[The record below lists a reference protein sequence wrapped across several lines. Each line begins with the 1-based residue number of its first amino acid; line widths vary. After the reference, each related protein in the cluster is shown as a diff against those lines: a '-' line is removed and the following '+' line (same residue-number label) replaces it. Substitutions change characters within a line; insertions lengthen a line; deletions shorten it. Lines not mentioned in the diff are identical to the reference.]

1 MNRFRIIKLIE
12 ILKKHSDMDHPLSL
26 SEIISYLQDEG
37 LENVNRKTLY
47 EDFRFLQEYGFDIE
61 FADGYYLS
69 EAPFSLSEIK
79 ILVDSLNSLKSI
91 DDHFADQIKEKLYSF
106 ISEYEENDLKKIE
119 YQNKHKDS
127 HFINRLEDSIES
139 IRKETMMVIKRK
151 KLNKKEEIFPV
162 FLHRNNDLYYL
173 YYHYPQSEKIYHV
186 RFDNITSTSL
196 SDIKDETPI
205 KIEKILSNIEESSF
219 SFHSKQIETVLFE
232 IIEDTKELRSRL
244 ADDFPNL
251 IFTKDGFSAR
261 VSISEA
267 LFSRLTSYGDKIKI
281 NDPKIADLYISYLN
295 KIITRNKKD

>member
-47 EDFRFLQEYGFDIE
+47 EDFRFLQECGFDIE

-119 YQNKHKDS
+119 YHNKHKDS

-162 FLHRNNDLYYL
+162 FLYRNNDLYYL

-219 SFHSKQIETVLFE
+219 SFHSRQTETVLFE
-232 IIEDTKELRSRL
+232 IIEDTKDLRSRL
-244 ADDFPNL
+244 EDDFPNL

-281 NDPKIADLYISYLN
+281 SDPKIADLYISYLN